1 MHDIAL
7 KLLLFLVQGSEL
19 AVEACEFAEVAFI
32 TSVFFFALFESFV
45 EAFDKG
51 SKFIDYLKHVFLP
64 GTRFVL
70 PQNDFKRVFQPF
82 LLLLGFLSIFLKFT
96 LVVEVVLLFDKVFL
110 EFIGV
115 MGETGSFR
123 AALFDLGL
131 AEIFLLLFLFFNHYF
146 ID

>member
-7 KLLLFLVQGSEL
+7 ELLLFLVQGSEL

-32 TSVFFFALFESFV
+32 TSVFLFALFESFV

-70 PQNDFKRVFQPF
+70 PQNDFKRVFEPF

-123 AALFDLGL
+123 AALLDLGL